1 MRIWP
6 KLPTTRLILL
16 AAGVP
21 LGACSGDL
29 LGPGTPTL
37 ATVAAAPPPSVRAP
51 VSEEIPGG
59 ISPEVWHH
67 ALRAHREAFRAG
79 KTSSPLLTIIDYSRS
94 ATEKR
99 LWVVDVRSQDLL
111 DTEYVAHGKGS
122 GDRTTATQFSNKDGS
137 YQSSLGTFITGDV
150 FFGIR
155 GRSLELHGIEEGI
168 NDNAYTRGILI
179 HGTRHVSEARA
190 LQGTQ
195 GLTEGCAGVP
205 AKSAKRLIGR
215 IAHGT
220 VVFVWY
226 PERKFLEQS
235 EYLDREEAV
244 ERLSAAS

>member
-1 MRIWP
+1 MR
-6 KLPTTRLILL
+6 LLILL
-16 AAGVP
+16 AAGIA

-29 LGPGTPTL
+29 VGPSEPAL
-37 ATVAAAPPPSVRAP
+37 ATVATAPTTTIREP
-51 VSEEIPGG
+51 VPEDIPGG

-79 KTSSPLLTIIDYSRS
+79 RTASALLTIIDYSRP

-99 LWVVDVRSQDLL
+99 LWIVDVRSQDLL

-122 GDRTTATQFSNKDGS
+122 GDRTTATRFSNKDGS
-137 YQSSLGTFITGDV
+137 RQSSLGTFITGDV

-179 HGTRHVSEARA
+179 HGTRYVSEARA
-190 LQGTQ
+190 LEGTQ
-195 GLTEGCAGVP
+195 GVTEGCAGVP

-226 PERKFLEQS
+226 PDRKFLEQS
-235 EYLDREEAV
+235 EYLDREEAT
-244 ERLSAAS
+244 ERLSADS